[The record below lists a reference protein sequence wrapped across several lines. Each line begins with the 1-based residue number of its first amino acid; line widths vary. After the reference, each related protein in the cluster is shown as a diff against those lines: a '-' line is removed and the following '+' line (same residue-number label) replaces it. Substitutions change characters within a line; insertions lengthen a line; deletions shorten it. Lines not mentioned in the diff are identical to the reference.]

1 MVGNNEAGNNISSI
15 RQGLPHL
22 SKSVYSWTNSK
33 MLKALSPLVYCYVF
47 TLLSS
52 LKCMHNHSVTI
63 YAVMTMTILSREEK
77 LM

>member
-1 MVGNNEAGNNISSI
+1 MVGNNEAANNISSI

-33 MLKALSPLVYCYVF
+33 MLKAVSSLLYCYVF

-52 LKCMHNHSVTI
+52 LKSMRNHS
-63 YAVMTMTILSREEK
+63 
-77 LM
+77 